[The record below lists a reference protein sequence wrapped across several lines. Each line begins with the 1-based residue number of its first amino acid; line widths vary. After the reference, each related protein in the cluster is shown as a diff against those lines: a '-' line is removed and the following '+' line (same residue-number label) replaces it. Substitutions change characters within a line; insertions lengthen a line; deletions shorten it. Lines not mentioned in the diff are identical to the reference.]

1 MCIMGKTN
9 MQGLQAGEKVLS
21 AEHTRDA
28 MLLKLD
34 ASSGELVDGHMKLT
48 NQAGYFDCFE
58 DEDGYVYVAGHVLSK
73 PVTLE
78 KFDISN
84 LDEPENTWEL
94 ANNSSDTQGV
104 AINNDGILYAMFR
117 SNAAL
122 TFINSDVTIAKP
134 SKFSCVVSAFQ
145 MPVKELPTAISSVNA
160 EKSLK
165 AVRYFNATGIES
177 ATPHPGFNIMVK
189 HYSDGSREV
198 VKIMR

>member
-1 MCIMGKTN
+1 
-9 MQGLQAGEKVLS
+9 
-21 AEHTRDA
+21 
-28 MLLKLD
+28 
-34 ASSGELVDGHMKLT
+34 
-48 NQAGYFDCFE
+48 
-58 DEDGYVYVAGHVLSK
+58 
-73 PVTLE
+73 
-78 KFDISN
+78 
-84 LDEPENTWEL
+84 
-94 ANNSSDTQGV
+94 
-104 AINNDGILYAMFR
+104 MFR

-122 TFINSDVTIAKP
+122 TFINNPDVTIAKP

-160 EKSLK
+160 EKTLK